1 MMTRMTGKTA
11 VARESIVNPLLCPLR
26 APLSPAPA
34 RGAPGLYFHKTFP
47 ASSACD
53 RENARARPNVNVL
66 PTGLASCR
74 LRGARVADDKLAD

>member
-11 VARESIVNPLLCPLR
+11 VARESIVHLLCPLPL
-26 APLSPAPA
+26 APPPALARA

-53 RENARARPNVNVL
+53 RENARAPPNVL
-66 PTGLASCR
+66 PTGLAGCR
-74 LRGARVADDKLAD
+74 LRGARG

>member
-1 MMTRMTGKTA
+1 M
-11 VARESIVNPLLCPLR
+11 ARESIVNLLCLLP
-26 APLSPAPA
+26 PAVRPPA
-34 RGAPGLYFHKTFP
+34 RPLGLYFHKTFP

-53 RENARARPNVNVL
+53 RGNTRARPNVNVL